1 MENRS
6 TTKNVTIGD
15 KTFQINKA
23 DARTGCWLFTFLGAR
38 QQEGG
43 AILSG
48 LGKCT
53 RSEFDEIQTVAL
65 SKITIL
71 DNQNGNIFPIPL
83 ISPNG
88 SFSDKS
94 LETDSDT
101 IMRLTTESI
110 LLDLVPFLVERG
122 SNSQIQEK

>member
-6 TTKNVTIGD
+6 TTKDVTIGD
-15 KTFQINKA
+15 KTYQIKKA

-38 QQEGG
+38 SGDG

-53 RSEFDEIQTVAL
+53 RSEFEEVQMIAL

-71 DNQNGNIFPIPL
+71 DNQNGTVFPIPL
-83 ISPNG
+83 VSPNG

-94 LETDSDT
+94 LESDSDT
-101 IMRLTTESI
+101 IMRLTTES
-110 LLDLVPFLVERG
+110 LLFDLMPFLVERG
-122 SNSQIQEK
+122 SNSQTQEK